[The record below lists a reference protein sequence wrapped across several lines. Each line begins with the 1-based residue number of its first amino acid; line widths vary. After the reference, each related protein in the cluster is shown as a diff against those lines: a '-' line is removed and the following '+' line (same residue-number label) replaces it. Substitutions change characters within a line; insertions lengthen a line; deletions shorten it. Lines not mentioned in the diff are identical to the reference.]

1 MEEGRWQSVN
11 GKDDHVST
19 TAILLL
25 VVGVETA
32 LVMGFAVG
40 LMVGGNLENDRLHLA
55 DVSRKLGFHEGK
67 LAQHELTLA
76 RAQGRV
82 EATEH
87 LQRLTKTA
95 LTDVS
100 RAGRR
105 AAS

>member
-11 GKDDHVST
+11 GEDDHVST

-25 VVGVETA
+25 IIGVETA
-32 LVMGFAVG
+32 LIVGTIIGIVVGVRLDAAVNSYADDARAVG
-40 LMVGGNLENDRLHLA
+40 VAEGRLAASELA
-55 DVSRKLGFHEGK
+55 
-67 LAQHELTLA
+67 LA

-100 RAGRR
+100 RSERR